1 MLEAGLRGTATVA
14 VTAANTARA
23 MGSGTLEV
31 FATPALA
38 ALAEQTCWQ
47 SVAPELEPGSG
58 TVGAKLSLEH
68 TAPTP
73 VGMHVTCESELIAV
87 EGRKLTFT
95 VAMRDEKG
103 PVGQGVHERV
113 IINDARFLAKA
124 AAKRGYA
131 SAGRAACWVGRLFP
145 AGQREGRRLGRQIRL
160 LGAGLRLG
168 QQPDGRFAGAK
179 HFKVK
184 LSVIRR
190 GDTPPFA

>member
-1 MLEAGLRGTATVA
+1 MA

-38 ALAEQTCWQ
+38 ALAERTCWQ

-95 VAMRDEKG
+95 VTMRDEKG

-113 IINDARFLAKA
+113 IINDAKFLAKA
-124 AAKRGYA
+124 EAKRG
-131 SAGRAACWVGRLFP
+131 
-145 AGQREGRRLGRQIRL
+145 
-160 LGAGLRLG
+160 
-168 QQPDGRFAGAK
+168 
-179 HFKVK
+179 
-184 LSVIRR
+184 
-190 GDTPPFA
+190 

>member
-1 MLEAGLRGTATVA
+1 MSSKIKVGFTSLRSRSSRVPSPVRTKA
-14 VTAANTARA
+14 V
-23 MGSGTLEV
+23 
-31 FATPALA
+31 ATPALA
-38 ALAEQTCWQ
+38 PLAEQTCWQ

-95 VAMRDEKG
+95 VTMRDEKG

-124 AAKRGYA
+124 EAKRG
-131 SAGRAACWVGRLFP
+131 
-145 AGQREGRRLGRQIRL
+145 
-160 LGAGLRLG
+160 
-168 QQPDGRFAGAK
+168 
-179 HFKVK
+179 
-184 LSVIRR
+184 
-190 GDTPPFA
+190 